1 MVPTTIKDVAALV
14 RSKNAGAFWL
24 TFDIMMKDDA
34 TYELVKR
41 SNAITQEL
49 IARLYRVPVET
60 IVVVEHDSARAIKV
74 SFPRPRTSGARTIP
88 TSSAASSMR
97 RCSISSS
104 PNSRGRCVDDAT
116 SRPATGASCRC
127 SAP

>member
-1 MVPTTIKDVAALV
+1 MPTTIKDVAALV

-41 SNAITQEL
+41 SNAITKEL

-74 SFPRPRTSGARTIP
+74 SFPRPRTSG
-88 TSSAASSMR
+88 
-97 RCSISSS
+97 S
-104 PNSRGRCVDDAT
+104 PHDSDVFG
-116 SRPATGASCRC
+116 GQQY
-127 SAP
+127 APLLDLVVAE